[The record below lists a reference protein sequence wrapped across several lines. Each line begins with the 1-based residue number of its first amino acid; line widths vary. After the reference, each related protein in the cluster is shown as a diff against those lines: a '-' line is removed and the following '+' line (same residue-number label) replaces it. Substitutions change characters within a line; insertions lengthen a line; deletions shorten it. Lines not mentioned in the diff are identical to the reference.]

1 MGNNEG
7 MRKFSHKDIDKMSK
21 HLIWDLLQMDDTKFE
36 SCPKSVRNKVGVIA
50 HMFNTNDKESS
61 DDYWTKDFDTNV
73 EQLSFF
79 EEEVINQND
88 EIRNLDDWLDISP
101 LKTCADNSRNSV

>member
-1 MGNNEG
+1 MH
-7 MRKFSHKDIDKMSK
+7 KFTRIDIDKMSK

-36 SCPKSVRNKVGVIA
+36 SCPMSVRNKVGVIA
-50 HMFNTNDKESS
+50 QMFDTNDKESN

-101 LKTCADNSRNSV
+101 LKTCANDSRNSV

>member
-1 MGNNEG
+1 
-7 MRKFSHKDIDKMSK
+7 MSK

-101 LKTCADNSRNSV
+101 LKTCADDSRNSV